1 MCKGIGAVQL
11 SVFRR
16 SVCVAV
22 SATTLSLGASL
33 GTQVSAS
40 STHAA
45 IESASDQ
52 LFLDELLSA
61 INERPELLDHLTEA
75 AQDARPDLA
84 KDIDQI
90 KELASNRG
98 ADRTGLSA
106 GESASD
112 PGLPQSVTIG
122 LATVAAA
129 VGVGGIAAAAGG
141 GGSTD
146 TGNGIT
152 GPVLEPLDFETAEY
166 TDGRGLDAINASSAY
181 ARGVSGNGIV
191 VAVLDSGVDIDHPDL
206 VANLTANGYDF
217 IDDDADASPAD
228 QGGFRSHG
236 THVAGTIAA
245 VNDGIGMHGVAYNAK
260 ILPIRVGISNGQV
273 LGAAQIDAY
282 DYVLAQQAAG
292 QNIRVLN
299 ASFGGAFNP
308 VTAAR
313 IEAITDA
320 GIVFVASA
328 GNDGLAD
335 PAFPAALPTVAG
347 FNFNG
352 RLMAV
357 GCYDP
362 ATGALCGF
370 SNRAGTS
377 LNHYIVAPGQAINST
392 FDLNDNTDLDGDG
405 YGLKSG
411 TSMSAPH
418 VAGAVAVLMEA
429 FPHLASEEIV
439 QILFDT
445 ATDLGAPG
453 VDADYGHGL
462 LNLDAATQPL
472 GTVGIATGGTVGTI
486 TATLGGSALRLSSSF
501 GDGLTA
507 GLAGKQLAVF
517 DSYNRAFLIDLD
529 RFAQAASTSFD
540 LEGAVQRFAREDE
553 RQRFD
558 LPTGTSFSFSATGS
572 SRQEFFGAD
581 PDARTD
587 NDDAPGVGSFMLTQS
602 FGQSSVSA
610 SYNVDPREQIGLW
623 SSDLVG
629 EDKVISEDAFASP
642 YLSFLGDAWGTAASV
657 ALTPDL
663 SLNFGGFMGS
673 YLDETADTESR
684 TSAAMAEF
692 VVRPDD
698 GVRIGLEFGAL
709 SEQGRFLGSE
719 TTGAFAVGEE
729 SWTGYVGAN
738 IAYGL
743 TDSWSLVASAY
754 QGFTRAALASDSL
767 ISEMSTIRSESFS
780 LGIVG
785 QSVFTAEDQL
795 MFSVSQPLRVAS
807 GSATFDIPTG
817 RDLAGNVLSNSFS
830 TNLTP
835 SGREIDLEASYSLK
849 LSETQSLSTGVMMRM
864 QPGHTSG
871 STPEAVGMV
880 RYRVKF

>member
-1 MCKGIGAVQL
+1 
-11 SVFRR
+11 
-16 SVCVAV
+16 
-22 SATTLSLGASL
+22 
-33 GTQVSAS
+33 
-40 STHAA
+40 
-45 IESASDQ
+45 
-52 LFLDELLSA
+52 
-61 INERPELLDHLTEA
+61 
-75 AQDARPDLA
+75 
-84 KDIDQI
+84 
-90 KELASNRG
+90 
-98 ADRTGLSA
+98 
-106 GESASD
+106 
-112 PGLPQSVTIG
+112 
-122 LATVAAA
+122 
-129 VGVGGIAAAAGG
+129 
-141 GGSTD
+141 
-146 TGNGIT
+146 
-152 GPVLEPLDFETAEY
+152 
-166 TDGRGLDAINASSAY
+166 
-181 ARGVSGNGIV
+181 
-191 VAVLDSGVDIDHPDL
+191 
-206 VANLTANGYDF
+206 
-217 IDDDADASPAD
+217 
-228 QGGFRSHG
+228 
-236 THVAGTIAA
+236 
-245 VNDGIGMHGVAYNAK
+245 
-260 ILPIRVGISNGQV
+260 
-273 LGAAQIDAY
+273 
-282 DYVLAQQAAG
+282 
-292 QNIRVLN
+292 
-299 ASFGGAFNP
+299 
-308 VTAAR
+308 
-313 IEAITDA
+313 
-320 GIVFVASA
+320 
-328 GNDGLAD
+328 
-335 PAFPAALPTVAG
+335 
-347 FNFNG
+347 
-352 RLMAV
+352 
-357 GCYDP
+357 
-362 ATGALCGF
+362 
-370 SNRAGTS
+370 
-377 LNHYIVAPGQAINST
+377 
-392 FDLNDNTDLDGDG
+392 
-405 YGLKSG
+405 
-411 TSMSAPH
+411 
-418 VAGAVAVLMEA
+418 
-429 FPHLASEEIV
+429 
-439 QILFDT
+439 
-445 ATDLGAPG
+445 
-453 VDADYGHGL
+453 
-462 LNLDAATQPL
+462 
-472 GTVGIATGGTVGTI
+472 
-486 TATLGGSALRLSSSF
+486 
-501 GDGLTA
+501 
-507 GLAGKQLAVF
+507 VF